1 MRWSTLIFAITIST
15 STPLHAQML
24 DTLRNCIRKGVA
36 FTATLDTRKSFVSA
50 QSARIWGFKFGAE
63 FGGRLT
69 IGGGWNTHTPGL
81 KKSIYLNDSLGQ
93 PDTATSVLHLD
104 YISYYIKYVFYK
116 SKRWKF
122 SVIPFQIGFGNS
134 RYEYD
139 FEGKTNIR
147 SQRGVIVYETGLS
160 GSYKIF
166 RWFGIGADLGLR
178 LMLRNNQA
186 LTENFNS
193 PIYSFYTILYWSEIY
208 KIFFPNT
215 KLAKR
220 L

>member
-1 MRWSTLIFAITIST
+1 M
-15 STPLHAQML
+15 PAQML
-24 DTLRNCIRKGVA
+24 DTLRNCIKRSAV

-63 FGGRLT
+63 FGGKLT
-69 IGGGWNTHTPGL
+69 IGGGWNTHTPGII
-81 KKSIYLNDSLGQ
+81 KPVYLNDSLGM
-93 PDTATSVLHLD
+93 PDTANSVLHLD

-122 SVIPFQIGFGNS
+122 SVIPIQIGFGNS
-134 RYEYD
+134 RYEYS
-139 FEGKTNIR
+139 FEGENKVV
-147 SQRGVIVYETGLS
+147 SQRGVIIYETGLS
-160 GSYKIF
+160 VSYKIF

-178 LMLRNNQA
+178 LMLRNNRA
-186 LTENFNS
+186 LNENFNS
-193 PIYSFYTILYWSEIY
+193 PIYSFYTIIYWGELY
-208 KIFFPNT
+208 KILFPNT